1 MYRYFFLFL
10 IYLLIIFSYNSSS
23 YAQSCTQGRPYC
35 KNISSCHD
43 ALYYLEIC
51 GMRRLD
57 RDGDGIPC
65 EDVCGQKLTPQILS
79 LKQKIKAQSQNQLG
93 LLPQSFPVS
102 KCGLKKSCHEMLTC
116 KEARFYFTTCSLK
129 HLDGDNDGKPCNR
142 LCK

>member
-10 IYLLIIFSYNSSS
+10 IYLLITLSCNSSS

-35 KNISSCHD
+35 KNISSCLD
-43 ALYYLEIC
+43 AMYYLEIC
-51 GMRRLD
+51 GLRRLD

-65 EDVCGQKLTPQILS
+65 EDVCGQKFTPQILD
-79 LKQKIKAQSQNQLG
+79 LKQKLKAQGQNKLR
-93 LLPQSFPVS
+93 LIPQSTSVL
-102 KCGLKKSCHEMLTC
+102 KCGLKNSCREMLTC
-116 KEARFYFTTCSLK
+116 KEARFYFTACSLK